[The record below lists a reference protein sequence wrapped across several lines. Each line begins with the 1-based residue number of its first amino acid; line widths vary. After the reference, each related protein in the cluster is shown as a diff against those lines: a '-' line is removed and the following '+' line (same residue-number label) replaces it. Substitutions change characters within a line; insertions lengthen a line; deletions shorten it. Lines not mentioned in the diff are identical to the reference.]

1 MGAVGHMRGVDSAL
15 LFVMAAT
22 DDKLLQ
28 PKASQKAVQNT
39 FGVTQT
45 MHIYA
50 VHTEPA
56 EEVGNCESP
65 CQRSWKHSLLYEALL
80 YPCGKLEL

>member
-1 MGAVGHMRGVDSAL
+1 MGAVGHMRGVDSTF
-15 LFVMAAT
+15 LFIMAAT

-28 PKASQKAVQNT
+28 PKASQKAAQNT
-39 FGVTQT
+39 LCVTQT
-45 MHIYA
+45 MHIYV

-65 CQRSWKHSLLYEALL
+65 CQRS
-80 YPCGKLEL
+80 